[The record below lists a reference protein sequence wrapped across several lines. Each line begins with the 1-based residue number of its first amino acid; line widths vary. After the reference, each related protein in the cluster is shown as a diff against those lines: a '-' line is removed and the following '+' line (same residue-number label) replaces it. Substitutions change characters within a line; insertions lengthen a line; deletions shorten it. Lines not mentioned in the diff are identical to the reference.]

1 MTQADPEWPVLFS
14 EDAIARRVNEMA
26 AEIAAAPVRPQVAM
40 PILVGAFVF
49 AADLLR
55 ALSRQGMPMEVE
67 MLWLRSYGDKRTAT
81 AVSMVAGPSSENI
94 AGRDVLVI
102 DGVLDAGKTIK
113 KAVQLILA
121 AGAASVQVAVLL
133 DKRRADSVAGADFV
147 GFPVGPD
154 FVIGY
159 GMDDAG
165 KYRNLPYIG
174 LARD

>member
-1 MTQADPEWPVLFS
+1 MTDKAFEWPVLFS
-14 EDAIARRVNEMA
+14 EDQIAARVTEMA
-26 AEIAAAPVRPQVAM
+26 KEIAAAPVRPQVAM

-49 AADLLR
+49 AADLVR
-55 ALSRQGMPMEVE
+55 ALSREGVPLEIE

-81 AVSMVAGPSSENI
+81 GISMIAGPSEDI

-102 DGVLDAGKTIK
+102 DGVLDAGKTVK

-121 AGAASVQVAVLL
+121 AGAASVQVAVAL
-133 DKRRADSVAGADFV
+133 DKQRQDRVAKADFV
-147 GFPVGPD
+147 GFNVGND

-165 KYRNLPYIG
+165 KHRNLPYIG
-174 LARD
+174 KVIT